1 MSGGCVAAGRAE
13 CSSVDVLIVGGG
25 IAGLWMLSRLVAKG
39 YHAVLLERS
48 ALGAGQSI
56 ASQGIIHGGIKY
68 TLGLGAP
75 GEASKAIA
83 RMPEIWKECLEGRG
97 EVDLRAA
104 RVLTPEQYLW
114 TTPGLASKIAG
125 FGASKTIRTRVD
137 RLRPEQRPELLR
149 GGGRRGML
157 GGIEV
162 YRVEEPVLDV
172 RSVLHALASP
182 LADRIVRVGEGLT
195 ARYEMSRPEGMGE
208 IRSVLAV
215 ELIGSGRVHRWEA
228 KRVVFAS
235 GVGNEELC
243 RVVGAGS
250 GAQRRPLHMV
260 MVRGVPGP
268 LYGHCL
274 GASTVPRLTVSA
286 AQDSQGR
293 WVWYVG
299 GQIAET
305 GVSRSEAEQVAA
317 AKEEL
322 RACLG
327 WLDLGHAE
335 FSTLRI
341 DRAERAVAGGARP
354 DGPEVV
360 EWLNMMVAWPTK
372 LAFAPELAAKVLGA
386 IEHAGISPDVEA
398 ARAWR
403 RPEWLEHPP
412 VAEYPWDE
420 PGRLW
425 VDGGRA

>member
-1 MSGGCVAAGRAE
+1 MAAGRE
-13 CSSVDVLIVGGG
+13 ESTSIDVLIIGGG
-25 IAGLWMLSRLVAKG
+25 IAGLWMLARLVAEG
-39 YHAVLLERS
+39 CHAVLLERS
-48 ALGAGQSI
+48 ALGAGQTI

-75 GEASKAIA
+75 GDASKAIA
-83 RMPEIWKECLEGRG
+83 RMPEIWRECLEGRG
-97 EVDLRAA
+97 EVDLSAA

-137 RLRPEQRPELLR
+137 RLRPEERPELLR

-172 RSVLHALASP
+172 RSVLHALATP
-182 LADRIVRVGEGLT
+182 LADRIVRVAEGMT
-195 ARYEMSRPEGMGE
+195 ARYEMSKPEGAGE
-208 IRSVLAV
+208 IQSVRAV
-215 ELIGSGRVHRWEA
+215 ELIGTGRVHRWEP

-243 RVVGAGS
+243 RVAGVGS
-250 GAQRRPLHMV
+250 GTQRRPLHMV
-260 MVRGVPGP
+260 MVRGAPGP

-286 AQDSQGR
+286 AQDPHGR

-305 GVSRSEAEQVAA
+305 GVNRSELEQVAA
-317 AKEEL
+317 AREEL

-327 WLDLGHAE
+327 WVDLSGAE

-341 DRAERAVAGGARP
+341 DRAEPAVEGGGRP
-354 DGPEVV
+354 DGPHVV
-360 EWLNMMVAWPTK
+360 EYLNMMVAWPTK
-372 LAFAPELAAKVLGA
+372 LAFAPELAARVVEAVRK
-386 IEHAGISPDVEA
+386 AGISPEA
-398 ARAWR
+398 ESSRAWR
-403 RPEWLEHPP
+403 RPEGLAGAP

-420 PGRLW
+420 PGRVW
-425 VDGGRA
+425 VDGGRV